1 MFGGPEMQNVEKRLT
16 STRREFLNAT
26 AKAGLSFAAL
36 SAISL
41 GRADQ
46 LSAGESAVELTFW
59 WWGEQEAPG
68 LQKWVNETIAKYQSQ
83 HSNIRIKAVLQATE
97 SLMPGFTSAG
107 VAKRGADI
115 QYMWGGVSTMQYVW
129 RGFVDPVSDLLGQ
142 DELGHISPGS
152 LRETAYKGKVYGL
165 PWYAFPFVLAYS
177 KPAFQKAGLDPENPP
192 RRWEDFLKA
201 VDQLRSAGITPWGY
215 GVKGLTGIGNFN
227 SLFITQNLDLPV
239 DILKA
244 ATGNVPF
251 TDPRYAGYLSRVEEL
266 IKRRAFND
274 DVTSLE
280 YFQSKNLLLSGQV
293 AMVIAG
299 EAEVSNFAQ
308 QLGVDKVGVMLPPI
322 AGTGKLAGKMPN
334 TAQQLLITS
343 WSTHKKEAADL
354 LRFFH
359 TPERL
364 KAMNELSGALP
375 PDNRFNVTDLKL
387 PQDRKIVQWMQTE
400 SATNYQNFWP
410 PQMDRENLFLAVQS
424 LFSGDLTATKAAQQ
438 VEDRLR
444 QWRSANR
451 DLVKTLSDWAAG
463 AG

>member
-1 MFGGPEMQNVEKRLT
+1 MKNGEKLPRLT
-16 STRREFLNAT
+16 RRGLLKST
-26 AKAGLSFAAL
+26 AKAGIGLATLSSVSFEKV
-36 SAISL
+36 
-41 GRADQ
+41 DQ
-46 LSAGESAVELTFW
+46 LFAGGATVDLTFW

-68 LQKWVNETIAKYQSQ
+68 LQKWVNETIGMYQSQ
-83 HSNIRIKAVLQATE
+83 HPNIRVKAVLQATE

-107 VAKRGADI
+107 VAKKGADV

-129 RGFVDPVSDLLGQ
+129 RGFVTPVSDLLSK
-142 DELGHISPGS
+142 DELSHISPGS

-201 VDQLRSAGITPWGY
+201 VDKLRSAGITPWGY

-227 SLFITQNLDLPV
+227 SLFISQNLDAPV

-244 ATGNVPF
+244 ATGDVPF

-266 IKRRAFND
+266 IKRHAFND

-280 YFQSKNLLLSGQV
+280 YFQSKNLMLSGQV
-293 AMVIAG
+293 AMAIAG
-299 EAEVSNFAQ
+299 EAEVSNLTK
-308 QLGVDKVGVMLPPI
+308 QLGVEKVGVMLPPI

-343 WSTHKKEAADL
+343 WSAHKNEGADL

-375 PDNRFNVTDLKL
+375 PDDRFSVADLKL
-387 PQDRKIVQWMQTE
+387 PQDQKIVQWMKTE

-424 LFSGDLTATKAAQQ
+424 LFSGDITAAKAAEQ

-444 QWRSANR
+444 QWRSANH